1 MPYEPNRSISNDLR
15 CPNHCIIASLP
26 RKRWIRPPQK
36 QQYHNQR
43 TRFRHAMHSKLQYVV
58 VLTYTSKCNVSS
70 HRITHKHCIFHT
82 KIWFLWRLSLPHLLI
97 INQQYLANSI
107 CNCCR
112 LLTNATAMAYPKLL
126 QYNPSLKQS
135 HDNICLIIHPSPQR
149 IKIRLATPTQ

>member
-1 MPYEPNRSISNDLR
+1 MPFEPNRLISNDLR

-26 RKRWIRPPQK
+26 RKRWIQPPQK
-36 QQYHNQR
+36 QQYHSQR
-43 TRFRHAMHSKLQYVV
+43 TRSRHTIDSKLQYVV
-58 VLTYTSKCNVSS
+58 VPTYSSKCNASS
-70 HRITHKHCIFHT
+70 HRITHKHCTFHT
-82 KIWFLWRLSLPHLLI
+82 TIWFLWRLSLPQWPS
-97 INQQYLANSI
+97 INQRHLAISI